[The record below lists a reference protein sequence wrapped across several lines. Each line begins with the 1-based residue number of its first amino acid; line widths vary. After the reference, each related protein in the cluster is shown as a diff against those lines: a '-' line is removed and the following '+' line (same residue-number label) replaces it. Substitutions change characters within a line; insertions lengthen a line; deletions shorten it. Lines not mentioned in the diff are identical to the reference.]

1 MSQVKRLA
9 TALAV
14 ATALGLLVTASALA
28 ATEAYFKVEKGGV
41 TTTLASGETR
51 TQTISLPAEGRM
63 YIPALKL
70 TIACTNATGS
80 AVIYN
85 NYVGGVR
92 KEGRLKST
100 SISFTGCSVVG
111 QSGCY
116 INGAISGAGKIT
128 TNTLAARLGYQP
140 ASTENVEADLY
151 PEVAEKTFATVAITE
166 CASEGSYP
174 IKGQLVAGIGPSNE
188 LMTAPIEGVITT
200 SALVQ
205 QFKTIEFPVAKETLT
220 GQELKFGTK
229 EAAIEGAI
237 ELVLPGGEKVGYYT
251 S

>member
-1 MSQVKRLA
+1 MAQIKRLA
-9 TALAV
+9 AIA
-14 ATALGLLVTASALA
+14 AAVTAVGLVASASA
-28 ATEAYFKVEKGGV
+28 FASEAYFKVEKGGV

-51 TQTISLPAEGRM
+51 TQTISMPSEGRL
-63 YIPALKL
+63 YIPSLKL

-85 NYVGGVR
+85 NYVSGVR

-111 QSGCY
+111 QPTCY

-128 TNTLAARLGYQP
+128 TNTVAARLGYQP
-140 ASTENVEADLY
+140 GSSENVEADLY
-151 PEVAEKTFATVAITE
+151 PEVEGKSFATVNVTE
-166 CASEGSYP
+166 CASEGAYI

-188 LMTAPIEGVITT
+188 QMAEPVEGVTT
-200 SALVQ
+200 TTGEVQ
-205 QFKTIEFPVAKETLT
+205 QYKTIEFPGAKESLT

-229 EAAIEGAI
+229 PVSIEGAI
-237 ELVLPGGEKVGYYT
+237 ALVISGEKVGYYT

>member
-1 MSQVKRLA
+1 MSQVKRLVM
-9 TALAV
+9 ALAV
-14 ATALGLLVTASALA
+14 ATAFGLLVTASALA

-41 TTTLASGETR
+41 TTTLAAGETR
-51 TQTISLPAEGRM
+51 TQAISLPAEGKM
-63 YIPALKL
+63 YIPSLKL

-80 AVIYN
+80 ATIYN

-100 SISFTGCSVVG
+100 TITFTGCGVVG
-111 QSGCY
+111 QPSCY
-116 INGAISGAGKIT
+116 INGAIGGAGKIT

-140 ASTENVEADLY
+140 GSTENVEADLS
-151 PEVAEKTFATVAITE
+151 PEVAEKSVTTVEVAE
-166 CASEGSYP
+166 CAAEGGYP

-188 LMTAPIEGVITT
+188 QMTAPVEGVITT

-229 EAAIEGAI
+229 EAALEGAI

-251 S
+251 A